1 MAVKIELQ
9 IPAISYT
16 ISDGDDVKLTGQVHH
31 FGAEGSITDRYD
43 TIDGIGTLIRDTLI
57 ARVKVDIE
65 RTGASDDEVIAS
77 VLASL
82 RKRELMPGADYQ
94 AQMTEADWAHTREL
108 LARTS
113 RTQENK
119 GSENIDVTS
128 HGN

>member
-65 RTGASDDEVIAS
+65 RADASYDEAISS

-82 RKRELMPGADYQ
+82 RKLELMPGCDHQ
-94 AQMTEADWAHTREL
+94 ARL
-108 LARTS
+108 PF
-113 RTQENK
+113 
-119 GSENIDVTS
+119 
-128 HGN
+128 